1 MSSISLIQDC
11 QWGSTGKGL
20 FAHYLGAQHRPDVL
34 AMAPSP
40 NAGHTFIARENIRT
54 IHRMLPC
61 GIGASG
67 LRSIVLGPGS
77 LLDLDVL
84 QAEIESARAAQL
96 LPEQVKIYVHR
107 AAAVVLDSHRLAEA
121 DGGTAP
127 GSTRKGTGAAQ
138 IDRVRR
144 DPANNNI
151 IGLMDGD
158 HPVFDLIHLVD
169 TPTLQQIY
177 LEADNIQIEG
187 CQGYSLSVYH
197 GQYPYVT
204 CRDVTSTALL
214 AQVGM
219 PMRRTTSIT
228 VYGVFRT
235 YPIRVANRPAS
246 GEWSGPTYPDST
258 ETTFEALGQPQEL
271 TTVTQLPRRIFT
283 YSQQQAIEAI
293 VQNRVNFA
301 FLNFCQYCPDWP
313 TLRDIWLRLEE
324 AAIVRYMGFG
334 PHASQI
340 IKVGSP
346 AINEQHIYDIYQ
358 RSRAAIAD
366 SRVG

>member
-20 FAHYLGAQHRPDVL
+20 FANYLGSQHRPDVL

-40 NAGHTFIARENIRT
+40 NAGHTFITKENVRI

-61 GIGASG
+61 GIGAPG

-84 QAEIESARAAQL
+84 YAEIKFARMMQL
-96 LPEQVKIYVHR
+96 IPEQVVIYVHL
-107 AAAVVLDSHRLAEA
+107 AAAVVLDRHRQAES

-138 IDRVRR
+138 IERVRR
-144 DPANNNI
+144 DPAQNNI
-151 IGLMDGD
+151 IGLMPQD
-158 HPVFDLIHLVD
+158 HPVFGLIELID
-169 TPTLQQIY
+169 THQMQRVY
-177 LEADNIQIEG
+177 LEADSIQVEG

-204 CRDVTSTALL
+204 CRDITSTALL

-219 PMRRTTSIT
+219 PMRRTTAIT

-258 ETTFEALGQPQEL
+258 ETTFEALGQHQEL

-283 YSQQQAIEAI
+283 YSHQQAIEAI
-293 VQNRVNFA
+293 VQNRVDFV

-346 AINEQHIYDIYQ
+346 TINEGHIFDIYQ
-358 RSRAAIAD
+358 RSRATNAD
-366 SRVG
+366 R

>member
-1 MSSISLIQDC
+1 MPSISIIQDC

-20 FAHYLGAQHRPDVL
+20 FAHYLGQQHRPDVL

-40 NAGHTFIARENIRT
+40 NAGHTFLVNDHDRIV
-54 IHRMLPC
+54 HRMLPC
-61 GIGASG
+61 GIGSPR
-67 LRSIVLGPGS
+67 LTSIVLGPGS
-77 LLDLDVL
+77 LLDLDL
-84 QAEIESARAAQL
+84 LYNEIESARAAQL
-96 LPEQVKIYVHR
+96 IAEDVKIYVHR
-107 AAAVVLDSHRLAEA
+107 SAAVVLDCHRLAEA

-144 DPANNNI
+144 NPAANNI
-151 IGLMDGD
+151 LGLMARD
-158 HPVFDLIHLVD
+158 HPVFKLIHLVD
-169 TPTLQQIY
+169 TPALQQIY
-177 LEADNIQIEG
+177 STARNIQIEG

-219 PMRRTTSIT
+219 PLQRTAAIT

-235 YPIRVANRPAS
+235 YPIRVANRVAS

-258 ETTFEALGQPQEL
+258 ETSFSALGQPQEL

-283 YSQQQAIEAI
+283 YSQQQAIEAV
-293 VQNRVNFA
+293 VQNRVDYA

-340 IKVGSP
+340 IKIGSP
-346 AINEQHIYDIYQ
+346 EINEQHVYDTYQ
-358 RSRAAIAD
+358 RARAADAH
-366 SRVG
+366 R